1 MSKTQL
7 MQGTVTFK
15 ANKEQT
21 FDTEL
26 TVEVPV
32 LELKSVNKYD
42 MKDPEYRGYNQKCAE
57 Y

>member
-1 MSKTQL
+1 MEGKI
-7 MQGTVTFK
+7 TFK

-32 LELKSVNKYD
+32 LELKQVCKYD
-42 MKDPEYRGYNQKCAE
+42 MKDPEYRGYN
-57 Y
+57 